1 MLLGAKKRSRPNKET
16 DKMANA
22 LSGFSPMGGG
32 GGFTAEW
39 WADLP
44 ARREAAALNIRR
56 QNEER
61 LASLAEANALYADWV
76 NPSYRETATNDR
88 YDYTQYGSGAS
99 AIRTYADARNVWD
112 TYSKLTSDQPGYE
125 NYQNY
130 LGALQHRTGITDPAR
145 ATDRQL
151 FEAIDDTFRGY
162 QEDNQ
167 KENFKFG
174 VGDLAKLAAAAG
186 VTALTAGAAAPYMAP
201 VAAGALGGAAG
212 ATTSGL
218 LNDSLS
224 LEGVTRGAV
233 TGGLSNL
240 GNVNYLRDAG
250 DAVSNTSNTVS
261 NLGHA
266 ANAAL
271 SVNNIVGSQPITG
284 PDPSIYRT
292 DPPTSNDSQ
301 LPPGDPNRDWDP
313 STTRQD
319 SASDRAIINLG
330 GSFPEPVVQQEPV
343 YTDDS
348 STASGGGGGGGGGG
362 YGVGG
367 GAQGGVP
374 SDITV
379 TNDLPPGTT
388 NSDRQ
393 WVYIGNGIFE
403 NLATGER
410 DTHDDPNDNFEV
422 GETYSRGD
430 QTTTDPRTT
439 DAPPDPSPRETFPG
453 AASNALLASALG
465 NIGGA
470 DSGSGES
477 GSGEAGST
485 GGPAVPTR
493 AEVSEA
499 EADIYEGEEE
509 DDSIGLGGLGIGTD
523 VGTVEGE
530 GEGEGE
536 GAGDGQGYGQG
547 YGQGDGQGYGQGD
560 GQGDGDGDGDGDS
573 LDLEYELPAPVGG
586 ESVTNNLRPNALPT
600 ILAENTGNALVRG
613 YDRGAGV
620 SNLPIEPRYGK
631 LQGATQY
638 TGAGSGKMIADPRRI
653 PGYQKRA
660 FANYMLRTGA

>member
-22 LSGFSPMGGG
+22 LAGFSPMGGG
-32 GGFTAEW
+32 EGFTAEW

-61 LASLAEANALYADWV
+61 LASLAEANALYADWI

-112 TYSKLTSDQPGYE
+112 TYSKLTPDQPGYE

-240 GNVNYLRDAG
+240 GNVNYLSDAG
-250 DAVSNTSNTVS
+250 GAISNSSNTLS

-330 GSFPEPVVQQEPV
+330 GSFPEPVVQEPV
-343 YTDDS
+343 YIDDS
-348 STASGGGGGGGGGG
+348 PTASGGGAQGG
-362 YGVGG
+362 YDVGG

-403 NLATGER
+403 NITTGER
-410 DTHDDPNDNFEV
+410 DTHDDRRTSNDNFEV

-439 DAPPDPSPRETFPG
+439 DAPPDRSPRETFPG

-465 NIGGA
+465 NIGG
-470 DSGSGES
+470 GES
-477 GSGEAGST
+477 GSTESGSTESGPT

-509 DDSIGLGGLGIGTD
+509 DDSIGLEGLGIGTD

-530 GEGEGE
+530 DVGTVEGK
-536 GAGDGQGYGQG
+536 GAGDGQGE
-547 YGQGDGQGYGQGD
+547 
-560 GQGDGDGDGDGDS
+560 GDGDGDGDGQGDG